1 MEINNVMVAGSGVL
15 GSQIAFQTA
24 FYGYQVN
31 IYDINDDVL
40 VKAKE
45 RINALIK
52 TYTDYFKD
60 EQKAKEAVT
69 RITFHSDIEKS
80 VENIDLV
87 IEAIPEVIDIKKDFY
102 KELGKVSPEKT
113 IFATNTSTLL
123 PSQFA
128 QDTGRPEKFSD
139 LHFANDIREKNTA
152 EVMGHEGTSE
162 GVINLLLDFAESIG
176 MVPLHVKKEHP
187 GYLLNSLLVPFLTAG
202 QGLWANGIA
211 DPETIDKTWM
221 IATGAPLGPFA
232 IRDNKV
238 KAGIFYASI
247 PNIFASKIINIII
260 GATNRIKNNQ
270 NFAIAGFLKSASSK
284 ASFVFHPQPT
294 KRTTIN
300 PPIGKK

>member
-128 QDTGRPEKFSD
+128 QDTGRPEKFSA

-232 IRDNKV
+232 ILDIVGIETVYNIV
-238 KAGIFYASI
+238 KSQVEADPTKQPILDALEKNFIDKDKFGKSSGEGFYKY
-247 PNIFASKIINIII
+247 PNPKYIDED
-260 GATNRIKNNQ
+260 
-270 NFAIAGFLKSASSK
+270 FLK
-284 ASFVFHPQPT
+284 
-294 KRTTIN
+294 
-300 PPIGKK
+300 

>member
-1 MEINNVMVAGSGVL
+1 MKINNVMVAGSGVL
-15 GSQIAFQTA
+15 GSQIAFQSA
-24 FYGYQVN
+24 FHGYQVN

-45 RINALIK
+45 RINALIE

-69 RITFHSDIEKS
+69 RITFYSDIEKS

-87 IEAIPEVIDIKKDFY
+87 IEAIPEVIEIKKDFY
-102 KELGKVSPEKT
+102 KELGKMSPEKT

-128 QDTGRPEKFSD
+128 QDTGRPEKFSA

-152 EVMGHEGTSE
+152 EVMGHEDTSE
-162 GVINLLLDFAESIG
+162 WVINLLLDFAESIG

-232 IRDNKV
+232 ILDIVGIETVYNIV
-238 KAGIFYASI
+238 KSQVEADPTKQPILDALEKNFIDKGKFGKSSGEGFYKY
-247 PNIFASKIINIII
+247 PNPKYIHED
-260 GATNRIKNNQ
+260 
-270 NFAIAGFLKSASSK
+270 FLK
-284 ASFVFHPQPT
+284 
-294 KRTTIN
+294 
-300 PPIGKK
+300 